1 MKHTA
6 KEYHVW
12 KRKDS
17 NKAIGK
23 VVDIAEGDTID
34 NYIEIELPEP
44 FKKMIDTIKE
54 WREKQQ
60 NNKDK

>member
-1 MKHTA
+1 MTYTA

-44 FKKMIDTIKE
+44 FKRLIDKFNEIK
-54 WREKQQ
+54 
-60 NNKDK
+60 NKRKEE